1 MKENTPNKTWNVRQL
16 ASRAAGLWVAT
27 AALGGV
33 AWAQSGSD
41 SSVTVRVN
49 REPVT
54 FTGQPP
60 IEQNGRLLVPLRG
73 VLEKMGAYVQYDSNS
88 QTVTAFQG
96 ESKISLPIG
105 QRTATVN
112 GRDVTLDVPAQVV
125 NGSTM
130 VPLRFV
136 AESLGAQVNYN
147 VAANTVSIFA
157 PNTGSLSVASNGGLG
172 TSASN
177 ERRPFPRRIP
187 GTEASGNAT
196 FIGTVQAVYSD
207 VSPSRLVVR
216 IASDG
221 GIPGM
226 DPGSDH
232 TVLIRQDT
240 ALTVDRPNG
249 NEVTIPIG
257 RIRVGDRVAVLRDS
271 DGTIEAVN
279 VLARGDN
286 RQPANNGS
294 NAAVFKG
301 RFRRWIGLDDRLA
314 RLEMQDGRSIDVR
327 RGILVMNK
335 GQQIGLD
342 DLRPGDA
349 VTVSIDP
356 DNGLGNRVLVTFRE

>member
-1 MKENTPNKTWNVRQL
+1 MKENTPNKAGSIRRI
-16 ASRAAGLWVAT
+16 ASGAAGLWITA

-33 AWAQSGSD
+33 AWAQGSD

-49 REPVT
+49 REPVN

-73 VLEKMGAYVQYDSNS
+73 VLEKMGAYVQYDNSS

-157 PNTGSLSVASNGGLG
+157 PNTGSQVASNSGLG

-196 FIGTVQAVYSD
+196 FIGSVQAVYSD
-207 VSPSRLVVR
+207 VTPARLVVR
-216 IASDG
+216 IARDG

-232 TVLIRQDT
+232 TVLLRQDT
-240 ALTVDRPNG
+240 ALTIDRPNG
-249 NEVTIPIG
+249 NEVTIPLG
-257 RIRVGDRVAVLRDS
+257 RIRVGDRVAVLRNS

-286 RQPANNGS
+286 TQPANGGS

-301 RFRRWIGLDDRLA
+301 RFRRWIALDDRLA

-327 RGILVMNK
+327 RGILVMNN

-349 VTVSIDP
+349 VSISIDP
-356 DNGLGNRVLVTFRE
+356 DNGLGNRVVVTFRQ